1 MTDKEKIQSRIEE
14 LRNLIHKY
22 DKAYYVE
29 AESLVSDKE
38 YDMLFKELQD
48 LEQNNPEFQSQNSPT
63 QRVGGEPVNDFP
75 TITHEIPMLS
85 LQNTYNR
92 EELEDFDRRV
102 REALEN
108 EKYKYSVELKFDGV
122 AISVK
127 YKDCQLH
134 QATTRGDGF
143 SGDEITQNVKTIRNL
158 PLKVSP
164 LKFKDSE
171 IRDFEIRGEA
181 LMLRKDFEKIN
192 AEREKLGEK
201 TYANPRN
208 TTAGSLKL
216 QDSKEVAKRNIKMF
230 AYWLHTNDAET
241 ESHYENV
248 TMLKEVGFPVNDAF
262 RLCNDIEE
270 VFNFIDEWETKRNE
284 LDFEIDGIVIK
295 VDSLRQQ
302 RYLGQV
308 SRSPRWAIAYKY
320 EAEAAQTL
328 LKKINLQIGRTGV
341 VTPVA
346 ELEPVFLAGS
356 TISRATLH
364 NADFIEEKD
373 IREGD
378 TVEIVKGGEVIPKV
392 VKVIEEKRP
401 SDSKPFVFPET
412 TESGS
417 KIYRP
422 EGEVNYYCD
431 DPSNPEIL
439 KRQIEHFVSRNAMDI
454 EGFGEKVVQLLVD
467 KGWLNSVADIYSLK
481 NKKQNLLSLERWGEK
496 SVENLLNAIE
506 KSKEQTFARVLYAV
520 GIRFIGERSAK
531 LLAQNFKNYES
542 LKSAIKEELIDVRDI
557 GDKMADSITAFMND
571 EKQQKIVN
579 ELQTQGLKFEIDE
592 EELTASG
599 DKLFN
604 GETFVFTG
612 EMEAMSRSEA
622 ALKVEELGGKET
634 KSVSKKTRY
643 VVVGA
648 NPGSKYEKA
657 QKLGV
662 EILNE
667 EQFLKL
673 IEHE

>member
-1 MTDKEKIQSRIEE
+1 MTEKEKIKSRIEE

-38 YDMLFKELQD
+38 YDLLFKELQD
-48 LEQNNPEFQSQNSPT
+48 LEKENPEFQSDNSPT
-63 QRVGGEPVNDFP
+63 QRVGGEPVSDFP

-102 REALEN
+102 RDALEN
-108 EKYKYSVELKFDGV
+108 EKYLYSVELKFDGV

-134 QATTRGDGF
+134 QAATRGDGF
-143 SGDEITQNVKTIRNL
+143 SGDEITQNVKTIRSL
-158 PLKVSP
+158 PLEIEPIKY
-164 LKFKDSE
+164 KNSE
-171 IRDFEIRGEA
+171 IKDFEIRGEA
-181 LMLRKDFEKIN
+181 LMLRKDFEEIN
-192 AEREKLGEK
+192 SEREKLGEK

-230 AYWLHTNDAET
+230 AYWLHTDKLEL
-241 ESHYENV
+241 ESHNENIK
-248 TMLKEVGFPVNDAF
+248 MLQSAAFPVNDAF
-262 RLCNDIEE
+262 RLCKNLDE
-270 VFNFIDEWETKRNE
+270 VFDFIDDWESKRNE

-401 SDSKPFVFPET
+401 SNSKAFEFPET

-467 KGWLNSVADIYSLK
+467 KGWLNSVADIYCLK
-481 NKKQNLLSLERWGEK
+481 DKKQDLLSLERWGKK
-496 SVENLLNAIE
+496 SVENLLQAIE
-506 KSKEQTFARVLYAV
+506 KSKEQSFTRVLYAI

-531 LLAQNFKNYES
+531 ILAQNFKNYES
-542 LKSAIKEELIDVRDI
+542 LKSATKEELIDVRDI
-557 GDKMADSITAFMND
+557 GEKMADSIIAFMND

-592 EELTASG
+592 EEIV
-599 DKLFN
+599 DREDQLFN